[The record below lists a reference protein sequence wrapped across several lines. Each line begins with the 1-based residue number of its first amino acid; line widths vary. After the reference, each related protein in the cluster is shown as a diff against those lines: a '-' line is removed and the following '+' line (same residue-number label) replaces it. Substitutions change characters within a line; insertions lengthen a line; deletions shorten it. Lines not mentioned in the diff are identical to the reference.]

1 MSDKKLKP
9 PSSPI
14 QWMKAMMDFMNLTME
29 HFQNMC
35 LNDPV
40 MQALYRNELSWAD
53 ASEDTTP
60 LNLDGC
66 HAPPKNA
73 WLTPLTLT
81 GAKRTMSPPQS
92 PPKKKERIQTSSS
105 PKKIPVIS
113 DEDKHKRSLFIRDI
127 PKEVSNEDILKQIE
141 PIAPIYR
148 LHRSVERCFAILR
161 FRTPEEAQRVYLKKM
176 NQLILKGKVR
186 KISFTTYE

>member
-1 MSDKKLKP
+1 MT
-9 PSSPI
+9 
-14 QWMKAMMDFMNLTME
+14 DFMNLTME

-60 LNLDGC
+60 LELDAWQ
-66 HAPPKNA
+66 APPKNA
-73 WLTPLTLT
+73 WAKPLALT
-81 GAKRTMSPPQS
+81 GAKRTISPPES

-113 DEDKHKRSLFIRDI
+113 EEDQTKRSLFIRDV
-127 PKEVSNEDILKQIE
+127 PKEVSNEEILKQIE

-148 LHRSVERCFAILR
+148 LHRNVDRSFAIVR
-161 FRTPEEAQRVYLKKM
+161 FRSPEEAQRVYLTKV
-176 NQLILKGKVR
+176 NQLILKGKPR
-186 KISFTTYE
+186 SISFAHSE